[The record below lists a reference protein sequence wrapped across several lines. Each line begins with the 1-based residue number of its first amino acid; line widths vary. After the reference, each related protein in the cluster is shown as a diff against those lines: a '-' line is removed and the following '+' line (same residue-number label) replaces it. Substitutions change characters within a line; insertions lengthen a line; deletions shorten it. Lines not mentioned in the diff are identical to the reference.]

1 MDNTSPSKS
10 NTLVKV
16 IAWGAVGFAVWS
28 LLPPEWK
35 ENINR
40 GIYQSSE
47 EMAAAKRRKDEQ
59 QRLELIKQ
67 STIEYFQKHKFTLDL
82 PQLSE
87 GLLLHPSGVKTELP
101 ALDNQSTPLLS
112 DAKTNIAPDMIW
124 LKRIIHP
131 SLVLILGKRGS
142 GKSALAYY
150 LIEIHRY
157 GLKPYV
163 VGIPQ
168 SKQHLLPEWVGVAS
182 SLEEVPF
189 GAIVIVDEAY
199 LLYHARGSTTQES
212 KEMAKI
218 INLSRQKGQTII
230 FVTQESRSIDK
241 NIASSANVIIF
252 KEPGI
257 LQSEFER
264 PELNRLA
271 KKAVEAFAPIN
282 GNKQQWSYL
291 YAPDTN
297 YSGLINNELP
307 SFWKPELGRM
317 FAGDI
322 STISKPRIV
331 GKLTLQEKMQKAK
344 EMFKQKTS
352 YEDIGLAL
360 GVSKGTAFN
369 YVHDYP
375 YRYLRSIH

>member
-82 PQLSE
+82 PQLSQ
-87 GLLLHPSGVKTELP
+87 GFLLPPSGVKTESL

-112 DAKTNIAPDMIW
+112 DAKTNIDLIW

-157 GLKPYV
+157 SLKPYV

-264 PELNRLA
+264 PELNHLA

-375 YRYLRSIH
+375 YCK

>member
-1 MDNTSPSKS
+1 MDNTNPSKS

-82 PQLSE
+82 PQLSQ
-87 GLLLHPSGVKTELP
+87 GLLLPPSGVKTEPL

-112 DAKTNIAPDMIW
+112 DAKTNIDPDLIW

-168 SKQHLLPEWVGVAS
+168 SKQHLLPVWVGVAS

-264 PELNRLA
+264 PELNHLA

-282 GNKQQWSYL
+282 GNKQPWSYL

-297 YSGLINNELP
+297 DSGLIKNELP
-307 SFWKPELGRM
+307 SFWKPEFGRM

-375 YRYLRSIH
+375 YCK

>member
-82 PQLSE
+82 PQLSQ
-87 GLLLHPSGVKTELP
+87 GLLLPPSGVKTEPL

-112 DAKTNIAPDMIW
+112 DAKTNIDPDLIW

-264 PELNRLA
+264 PELNHLA

-297 YSGLINNELP
+297 FSGLIKNELP

-375 YRYLRSIH
+375 YRN

>member
-82 PQLSE
+82 PQLSQ
-87 GLLLHPSGVKTELP
+87 GLLLPPSGVKTEPL

-112 DAKTNIAPDMIW
+112 DAKTNIDLIW

-264 PELNRLA
+264 PELNHLA

-375 YRYLRSIH
+375 YCK

>member
-82 PQLSE
+82 PQLSQ
-87 GLLLHPSGVKTELP
+87 GLLLPPSGVKTEPL

-112 DAKTNIAPDMIW
+112 DAKTNIDLIW

-264 PELNRLA
+264 PELNHLA

-297 YSGLINNELP
+297 FSGLIKNELP

-352 YEDIGLAL
+352 YENIGLAL

-375 YRYLRSIH
+375 YCK

>member
-82 PQLSE
+82 PQLSQ
-87 GLLLHPSGVKTELP
+87 GLLLPPSGVKTEPL

-112 DAKTNIAPDMIW
+112 DAKTNIDPDLIW

-264 PELNRLA
+264 PELNHLA

-297 YSGLINNELP
+297 YSGLIKNGLP

-375 YRYLRSIH
+375 YCK

>member
-28 LLPPEWK
+28 QLPPEWK

-47 EMAAAKRRKDEQ
+47 EMAAAKRWKDEQ

-82 PQLSE
+82 PQLSQ
-87 GLLLHPSGVKTELP
+87 GLLLPPSGVKTEPL

-112 DAKTNIAPDMIW
+112 DAKTNIDMIW

-264 PELNRLA
+264 PELNHLA
-271 KKAVEAFAPIN
+271 KKASEAFASIN

-375 YRYLRSIH
+375 YCK

>member
-82 PQLSE
+82 PQLSQ
-87 GLLLHPSGVKTELP
+87 GFLLPPSGVKTESL

-112 DAKTNIAPDMIW
+112 DAKTNIDLIW

-157 GLKPYV
+157 SLKPYV

-264 PELNRLA
+264 PELNHLA

-375 YRYLRSIH
+375 YRK

>member
-82 PQLSE
+82 PQLSQ
-87 GLLLHPSGVKTELP
+87 GLLLPPSGVKTEPL

-112 DAKTNIAPDMIW
+112 DAKTNIDLIW

-264 PELNRLA
+264 PELNHLA

-297 YSGLINNELP
+297 YSGLIKNGLP

-352 YEDIGLAL
+352 YENIGLAL

-375 YRYLRSIH
+375 YCK

>member
-82 PQLSE
+82 PQLSQ
-87 GLLLHPSGVKTELP
+87 GLLLPPSGVKTEPL

-112 DAKTNIAPDMIW
+112 DAKTNIDLIW

-168 SKQHLLPEWVGVAS
+168 SKQHLLPEWVCVAS

-264 PELNRLA
+264 PELNHLA

-297 YSGLINNELP
+297 YSGLIKNELP

-375 YRYLRSIH
+375 YCK

>member
-82 PQLSE
+82 PQLSQ
-87 GLLLHPSGVKTELP
+87 GFLLPPSGVKTESL

-112 DAKTNIAPDMIW
+112 DAKTNIDLIW

-264 PELNRLA
+264 PELNHLA

-375 YRYLRSIH
+375 YCK

>member
-1 MDNTSPSKS
+1 
-10 NTLVKV
+10 
-16 IAWGAVGFAVWS
+16 VWS

-47 EMAAAKRRKDEQ
+47 EMAAAKRWKDEQ

-82 PQLSE
+82 PQLSQ
-87 GLLLHPSGVKTELP
+87 GLLLPPSGVKTEPL

-112 DAKTNIAPDMIW
+112 DAKTNIDLIW

-142 GKSALAYY
+142 GKSVLAYY

-264 PELNRLA
+264 PELNHLA

-375 YRYLRSIH
+375 YCK